1 MATERRRLHALWT
14 AASAL
19 LLGGCLTSSIAGDIA
34 DVRSRTQIPLVPM
47 VAGTAV
53 DADSDDDARTLL
65 REPLD
70 ADTAVRVA
78 VLNNRALRAELRE
91 LGIARGR
98 LIQARQVD
106 NPTFEVE
113 SLPERNTALE
123 MRVEYDLT
131 SLVLA
136 PLRARAAAADLAAE
150 RLDAAGAV
158 IQLGYD
164 VRLAFHALQSATQQL
179 AIAQRALDAFAAGRD
194 AAAALLEAGS
204 VSALDASSQ
213 IAAYEKARVTVAK
226 LELEVADR
234 REALQRLLGLHG
246 EDTAWTIR
254 AELPPVP
261 AALPDHDRPE
271 GRALQASLD
280 LAAMKQRL
288 EAIARRTRLS
298 RTEGW
303 LPDIEVD
310 MHTLYGN
317 PETAPGM
324 TPEGPWRV
332 GGGVSLS
339 VPLFNHNRGTTRAH
353 EAEFDALMERY
364 HGLAIEVRSSARE
377 LHNRLASAHARARQ
391 FEGVILPAQRRVVE
405 ETQLQYNAMQL
416 GIFQLLQARRDQL
429 EVELAYVE
437 TLREFW
443 DAHAAHDALL
453 AGRRVAP
460 SATTAAT
467 MSAGAEPAGGH

>member
-1 MATERRRLHALWT
+1 MATERRILKSLWA

-34 DVRSRTQIPLVPM
+34 DVRARTDIPLVPM
-47 VAGTAV
+47 VAGSAV
-53 DADSDDDARTLL
+53 DPDSDDDARKLL
-65 REPLD
+65 RQPLD
-70 ADTAVRVA
+70 AEAAVRVA
-78 VLNNRALRAELRE
+78 LLNNRALRAELRE
-91 LGIARGR
+91 LGVARGR

-106 NPTFEVE
+106 NPVFEVE

-136 PLRARAAAADLAAE
+136 PLRAKAAAADLAAA
-150 RLDAAGAV
+150 RLDVAGSV
-158 IQLGYD
+158 VQLGYD
-164 VRLAFHALQSATQQL
+164 VRVAFHALQSAIQQL
-179 AIAQRALDAFAAGRD
+179 SLAQRALDAFAASRD

-213 IAAYEKARVTVAK
+213 IAAYEKARVTVAQ
-226 LELEVADR
+226 LELAVADR
-234 REALQRLLGLHG
+234 REAMQRLLGMHG
-246 EDTAWTIR
+246 EDTEWTIR

-261 AALPDHDRPE
+261 DALPDADRPE
-271 GRALQASLD
+271 RRALQASHD
-280 LAAMKQRL
+280 LAAMKHRL

-310 MHTLYGN
+310 MHTLHGN
-317 PETAPGM
+317 PEAAPGM
-324 TPEGPWRV
+324 TPEGPWRF
-332 GGGVSLS
+332 GGGVSLR
-339 VPLFNHNRGTTRAH
+339 VPLFDQNRGTTRAR

-364 HGLAIEVRSSARE
+364 HGLAIEVRSTARE
-377 LHNRLASAHARARQ
+377 LHNRVVSAHARARQ
-391 FEGVILPAQRRVVE
+391 FQRVILPAQRRVVE

-429 EVELAYVE
+429 DVELAYVE
-437 TLREFW
+437 TLRDYW
-443 DAHAAHDALL
+443 DASAAREALL
-453 AGRRVAP
+453 AGRRVRSPAAA
-460 SATTAAT
+460 SAT
-467 MSAGAEPAGGH
+467 MSAGSEPAGGH

>member
-1 MATERRRLHALWT
+1 MATDRRPLHALWT

-34 DVRSRTQIPLVPM
+34 DVRARTEIPLVPM

-78 VLNNRALRAELRE
+78 LLNNRALRAELRE
-91 LGIARGR
+91 LGVARGR
-98 LIQARQVD
+98 LIQARQVA
-106 NPTFEVE
+106 NPVFEVE
-113 SLPERNTALE
+113 SLPERNTAVE

-150 RLDAAGAV
+150 RFDAAGAV

-164 VRLAFHALQSATQQL
+164 VRLAFHALQSAMQRL
-179 AIAQRALDAFAAGRD
+179 AIAQRALDAFAASRD

-213 IAAYEKARVTVAK
+213 IAAYEKARVTVAQ
-226 LELEVADR
+226 LELAVADR
-234 REALQRLLGLHG
+234 REALQRLLGTHG

-254 AELPPVP
+254 ADLPPVP
-261 AALPDHDRPE
+261 DAVPDSDRPE
-271 GRALQASLD
+271 SRALKASHD
-280 LAAMKQRL
+280 LAAMKNRL
-288 EAIARRTRLS
+288 EAIARRTKLS

-303 LPDIEVD
+303 LPDVEVD
-310 MHTLYGN
+310 LHTLYGD
-317 PETAPGM
+317 PEAAPGM
-324 TPEGPWRV
+324 RPRGQWGV

-339 VPLFNHNRGTTRAH
+339 VPIFDRKRGTIRAH

-364 HGLAIEVRSSARE
+364 HGLAIELRSTARE
-377 LHNRLASAHARARQ
+377 LHNRVVSAHARARQ
-391 FEGVILPAQRRVVE
+391 FQNVILPAQRRVVE
-405 ETQLQYNAMQL
+405 ETQLQHNAMQL
-416 GIFQLLQARRDQL
+416 GIFQLVQARRDQL
-429 EVELAYVE
+429 EVELAHVE
-437 TLREFW
+437 TVREFW
-443 DAHAAHDALL
+443 DANAAREALF
-453 AGRRVAP
+453 AGRRV
-460 SATTAAT
+460 TAAGPAAPT
-467 MSAGAEPAGGH
+467 MSAGSEPAGGH

>member
-47 VAGTAV
+47 VAGMAV
-53 DADSDDDARTLL
+53 DADSDDDARILL

-98 LIQARQVD
+98 LIQARQVN
-106 NPTFEVE
+106 NPVFEVE

-136 PLRARAAAADLAAE
+136 PLRAKAAAADLAAE
-150 RLDAAGAV
+150 RFDAAGAV
-158 IQLGYD
+158 VQLGYD
-164 VRLAFHALQSATQQL
+164 VRLAFHALQSAMQRL
-179 AIAQRALDAFAAGRD
+179 AIAQRALDAFAASRD

-261 AALPDHDRPE
+261 AALPHSDRPE
-271 GRALQASLD
+271 SRALQASHD
-280 LAAMKQRL
+280 LAAMRSRL
-288 EAIARRTRLS
+288 EAIARRTKLS

-317 PETAPGM
+317 PEAVPGM
-324 TPEGPWRV
+324 TPEGPWRF

-339 VPLFNHNRGTTRAH
+339 VPLFDRKRGTIRAQ

-364 HGLAIEVRSSARE
+364 HGLAIEVRSAARE
-377 LHNRLASAHARARQ
+377 LHNRVVSAHARARQ
-391 FEGVILPAQRRVVE
+391 FDGVILPAQRRVVD

-443 DAHAAHDALL
+443 DAHAARDALL

-460 SATTAAT
+460 STTTTAT

>member
-1 MATERRRLHALWT
+1 MATTNRRLRSFW

-53 DADSDDDARTLL
+53 DADSDDDARKLL

-70 ADTAVRVA
+70 AEAAVRVA
-78 VLNNRALRAELRE
+78 LLNNRALRAELRE
-91 LGIARGR
+91 LGVARGR
-98 LIQARQVD
+98 LIQARQVA
-106 NPTFEVE
+106 NPIVEVE
-113 SLPERNTALE
+113 SLPERNTAVE
-123 MRVEYDLT
+123 MRVEYDVT

-136 PLRARAAAADLAAE
+136 PLRAKAAAAELAAE
-150 RLDAAGAV
+150 RFDAAGAV
-158 IQLGYD
+158 VQLGYD
-164 VRLAFHALQSATQQL
+164 VRVAFHALQSSMQRL

-213 IAAYEKARVTVAK
+213 IAAYERARVTVAQ

-261 AALPDHDRPE
+261 DALPESDQPE
-271 GRALQASLD
+271 RRALKASHD
-280 LAAMKQRL
+280 LAAMKNRL

-310 MHTLYGN
+310 VHALYGN
-317 PETAPGM
+317 PEAAPGARQW
-324 TPEGPWRV
+324 GV
-332 GGGVSLS
+332 GGGVSLG
-339 VPLFNHNRGTTRAH
+339 VPVFDRKRGTIRAQ

-364 HGLAIEVRSSARE
+364 HGLAIEVRSVARE
-377 LHNRLASAHARARQ
+377 LHNRVASAHARARQ
-391 FEGVILPAQRRVVE
+391 FERVILPAQNRVVE

-429 EVELAYVE
+429 DVELAYVE

-443 DAHAAHDALL
+443 DTSAARDALL
-453 AGRRVAP
+453 AGRRVGPTSTAP
-460 SATTAAT
+460 S
-467 MSAGAEPAGGH
+467 MSAGSESAGGH

>member
-1 MATERRRLHALWT
+1 MATERRPLASLWA

-19 LLGGCLTSSIAGDIA
+19 LLGGCMTSSIAGDIA

-78 VLNNRALRAELRE
+78 VLNNRGLRAELRE

-150 RLDAAGAV
+150 RFDAAGAV
-158 IQLGYD
+158 VQLGYD
-164 VRLAFHALQSATQQL
+164 VRLAFHALQSATQRL
-179 AIAQRALDAFAAGRD
+179 AIAQRALDAFAASRD

-213 IAAYEKARVTVAK
+213 IAAYEKARVTVAR

-246 EDTAWTIR
+246 DDTAWTID

-261 AALPDHDRPE
+261 AALPDDDRPE
-271 GRALQASLD
+271 SRALQASHD

-288 EAIARRTRLS
+288 EAIARRTKLS

-317 PETAPGM
+317 PEAAPGM
-324 TPEGPWRV
+324 TPEGPWRF

-339 VPLFNHNRGTTRAH
+339 VPLFDRKRGTIRAQ

-364 HGLAIEVRSSARE
+364 HGLAIDVRSSARE
-377 LHNRLASAHARARQ
+377 LHNRLVSAHARARQ
-391 FEGVILPAQRRVVE
+391 FDGVILPAQRRVVE

-429 EVELAYVE
+429 DVELAYVE

-443 DAHAAHDALL
+443 DAHAARDALL
-453 AGRRVAP
+453 AGRRVTA
-460 SATTAAT
+460 STTATAT
-467 MSAGAEPAGGH
+467 MSAGSESAGGH